1 MCNHLSALW
10 SICWEVSEDVPLLS
24 VHLGLKVNFP
34 KVLTLMHDVNSLHL
48 IFCSGS
54 STFLQPGVSERG
66 HDTILESGWDKD
78 EDAFVLVMQTGS
90 VFLSVKAACSSV
102 HHTILDE

>member
-1 MCNHLSALW
+1 
-10 SICWEVSEDVPLLS
+10 
-24 VHLGLKVNFP
+24 
-34 KVLTLMHDVNSLHL
+34 MHDVNSLQL

-54 STFLQPGVSERG
+54 RAFLSGVSERG
-66 HDTILESGWDKD
+66 HDTRLESGWDED

-102 HHTILDE
+102 HHTILDV

>member
-34 KVLTLMHDVNSLHL
+34 KVLH
-48 IFCSGS
+48 
-54 STFLQPGVSERG
+54 
-66 HDTILESGWDKD
+66 
-78 EDAFVLVMQTGS
+78 
-90 VFLSVKAACSSV
+90 
-102 HHTILDE
+102 